1 MADRDDILKERQE
14 QAYLGI
20 WWIPDDDA
28 EQRNVSGVMRIAEG
42 EKIDLQLLGTFSPDD
57 RKIAFQDYPVVNG
70 ASHGLKRFTMFNV
83 SVVGQQFNGSG
94 AMERGRRREGK
105 VNRGAVERGDW

>member
-14 QAYLGI
+14 QEYLGI
-20 WWIPDDDA
+20 WWIPGDDA

-42 EKIDLQLLGTFSPDD
+42 EKLDLQLLGTFSPDD

-70 ASHGLKRFTMFNV
+70 ASHGLKRFTMFDV
-83 SVVGQQFNGSG
+83 SVVGRESNGSEP
-94 AMERGRRREGK
+94 AELDETK
-105 VNRGAVERGDW
+105 LW